1 MSFFRQTFFRHI
13 LLIFAL
19 LLLYNFT
26 KEIRGGNRDMIRFK
40 FDVASALETTGI
52 TSYKARNIGLFSS
65 ETWLK
70 IKAQD
75 TNISMKSMNKLCVIL
90 NMKLEDLIVY
100 VPDKKGEK

>member
-1 MSFFRQTFFRHI
+1 
-13 LLIFAL
+13 
-19 LLLYNFT
+19 
-26 KEIRGGNRDMIRFK
+26 MIRFK
-40 FDVASALETTGI
+40 FDVASALETAGI
-52 TSYKARNIGLFSS
+52 TSYKARNISLFSS

-100 VPDKKGEK
+100 VPDKKEEKELLKMLNEQSG

>member
-1 MSFFRQTFFRHI
+1 
-13 LLIFAL
+13 
-19 LLLYNFT
+19 
-26 KEIRGGNRDMIRFK
+26 MIKFK
-40 FDVASALETTGI
+40 FDIVSALETAGV
-52 TSYKARNIGLFSS
+52 TSYKARSKGLFSS

-100 VPDKKGEK
+100 VPDKKEEKELLKMLNE